1 MLQNLFTVRIA
12 KAEIPFRLEERGDE
26 ISEEGRGGGSE
37 AEERGGGTW
46 QLLELCQK
54 KLECQV

>member
-26 ISEEGRGGGSE
+26 ISEEGKGGNEGQRQRREEEGPGSCWSCV
-37 AEERGGGTW
+37 R
-46 QLLELCQK
+46 K
-54 KLECQV
+54 S